1 MVKRT
6 TSRRTS
12 TTDRHGHR
20 VTIDRRTF
28 LTAAA
33 AAAAGL
39 VALSCSD
46 GGSDA
51 QRTGRARRARRPPSR
66 RPPAPT
72 RPRHHPRPRHRAAR
86 RRATFVDTGPR
97 NRDRVALTFHTNGD
111 LDLAQQ
117 LLDVLSAHNVVMT
130 SFIVGDWL
138 DANPTWAKKITD
150 AGHELANHTYTHP
163 SFLTLSRDAMLDE
176 IVRCRDVLERL
187 SGSPG
192 AFFRP
197 SGTDDGTA
205 ALPDVVL
212 DVAGEAG
219 YRTVLGFDV
228 DPHDY
233 DDPGADAVVQR
244 TLDAVG
250 PGSIVSLHFGH
261 PGTIA
266 AMPAILD
273 GLQRRRASRR
283 CTRRSCWRE
292 RADALHRGAAGR
304 RGPRREQRGVT
315 ALPAGSARRA
325 SRARRAMPSSTT
337 PTRSARAAVDSR
349 CATTIDGAVLGEP
362 VERELDHALGTRVE
376 ARRGFVEHEDGGI
389 GERGARERHELALAA
404 RQPRPALPHLGVE
417 ADRAARRSGRRHR
430 ARRSRPPPLRR
441 SRRDGRRAR
450 CRARCR

>member
-1 MVKRT
+1 MT
-6 TSRRTS
+6 L
-12 TTDRHGHR
+12 
-20 VTIDRRTF
+20 DRRAF

-39 VALSCSD
+39 IALSCSD
-46 GGSDA
+46 GGSDGQA
-51 QRTGRARRARRPPSR
+51 SGSATTLAPTTAAPTTAAPTT
-66 RPPAPT
+66 PAPAT
-72 RPRHHPRPRHRAAR
+72 TATTPNAAKP
-86 RRATFVDTGPR
+86 ANFVDTGPR
-97 NRDRVALTFHTNGD
+97 DRDRVALTFHTNGD

-117 LLDVLSAHNVVMT
+117 MLDVLTAHNVVMT

-138 DANPTWAKKITD
+138 DANPGWAKKITD

-176 IVRCRDVLERL
+176 IVRCRDVLEQL
-187 SGSPG
+187 SGSPA

-233 DDPGADAVVQR
+233 ADPGADAVAQR

-273 GLQRRRASRR
+273 GLVQKGLTPVHASQ
-283 CTRRSCWRE
+283 
-292 RADALHRGAAGR
+292 L
-304 RGPRREQRGVT
+304 
-315 ALPAGSARRA
+315 
-325 SRARRAMPSSTT
+325 
-337 PTRSARAAVDSR
+337 
-349 CATTIDGAVLGEP
+349 
-362 VERELDHALGTRVE
+362 
-376 ARRGFVEHEDGGI
+376 
-389 GERGARERHELALAA
+389 LA
-404 RQPRPALPHLGVE
+404 
-417 ADRAARRSGRRHR
+417 
-430 ARRSRPPPLRR
+430 
-441 SRRDGRRAR
+441 
-450 CRARCR
+450 

>member
-1 MVKRT
+1 M
-6 TSRRTS
+6 
-12 TTDRHGHR
+12 
-20 VTIDRRTF
+20 
-28 LTAAA
+28 LT
-33 AAAAGL
+33 
-39 VALSCSD
+39 
-46 GGSDA
+46 
-51 QRTGRARRARRPPSR
+51 
-66 RPPAPT
+66 
-72 RPRHHPRPRHRAAR
+72 
-86 RRATFVDTGPR
+86 
-97 NRDRVALTFHTNGD
+97 
-111 LDLAQQ
+111 
-117 LLDVLSAHNVVMT
+117 AHNVVMT

-233 DDPGADAVVQR
+233 DDPGADAVAQR
-244 TLDAVG
+244 TLAAVG

-273 GLQRRRASRR
+273 GLDAEGPHARARVAAVGVSG
-283 CTRRSCWRE
+283 
-292 RADALHRGAAGR
+292 DALHRGAAGR
-304 RGPRREQRGVT
+304 RGPRREQRRVT
-315 ALPAGSARRA
+315 PFLADQLVVRAELGEDAVVDDADAIGARRGGQPV
-325 SRARRAMPSSTT
+325 R
-337 PTRSARAAVDSR
+337 DHD
-349 CATTIDGAVLGEP
+349 DGAVLGEP
-362 VERELDHALGTRVE
+362 VERELDDALGTRIE
-376 ARRGFVEHEDGGI
+376 ARRGFVEHEDRGV
-389 GERGARERHELALAA
+389 GERGACQRHELPLASRQAATRARAPRCRGPSGSAAKRSATPSAAIAASTSSSVASGRPIRTLSRTVPVKRKPSWGTTTMRCRSECMRRVAEVDATHRHRALAA
-404 RQPRPALPHLGVE
+404 G
-417 ADRAARRSGRRHR
+417 RRS
-430 ARRSRPPPLRR
+430 AR
-441 SRRDGRRAR
+441 
-450 CRARCR
+450 